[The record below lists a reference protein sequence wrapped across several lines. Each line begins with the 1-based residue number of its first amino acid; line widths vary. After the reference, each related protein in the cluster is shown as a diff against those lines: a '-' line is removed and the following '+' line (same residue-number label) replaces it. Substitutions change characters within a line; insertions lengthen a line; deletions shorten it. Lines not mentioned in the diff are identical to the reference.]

1 VKKTDGEVGTQSS
14 VVEITK
20 PAAEIRFRIQQQ
32 TEEIRK
38 VESLRSVEKTLEN
51 YFDVLEENTI
61 YLAELEQENLQP
73 VIESNIQMAVNIK
86 RWLMLFSRV

>member
-1 VKKTDGEVGTQSS
+1 VKKTDGKAGTLSK

-20 PAAEIRFRIQQQ
+20 PAAEIRFKIQQQ
-32 TEEIRK
+32 TKEIRK

-51 YFDVLEENTI
+51 YIDVLEENAI

-73 VIESNIQMAVNIK
+73 VIESNIQMAVNIN
-86 RWLMLFSRV
+86 RWLMLFGRN